1 MIRPWHRVVPALLV
15 LGACVSLAPAADW
28 PQWMGPTRD
37 GVWTETGLID
47 KFPAGGPK
55 VLWRTPIAGG
65 FAGPAVVGDRV
76 YVTDYVTP
84 DTDYKKLN
92 NPSTRPPL
100 DGKERVLCLDATSG
114 KVLWKHEYDC
124 HYEVS
129 YPCGPRCTP
138 TVADGKVYTL
148 GSEGDLFCLD
158 AAKGTVVWSK
168 ALKKEYNAATP
179 IWGFCGHPLVDGK
192 KLICLVGGKDSVA
205 VAFDKDT
212 GKELWR
218 AVSAKEPGYAPP
230 TIITAGGTR
239 QLLIW
244 DAEKLNGLDP
254 ETGKVYWSVPLAAS
268 YDMSIMAPRK
278 GGDFLYAG
286 GIGGKGKLL
295 KLAKDKPAAEE
306 VWTGKGTTAIY
317 PINSTPIVDGEMMY
331 GVDQDGALRGV
342 KFATGERVWETF
354 APVAG
359 GDRASNNGTAFLV
372 KNGDR
377 YWLFNERGEL
387 VVAKLTPK
395 GYEEIDKAK
404 ILEPTGYSRPR
415 DVVWSHPAFANQCV
429 YARNDKEIV
438 CVSLAK

>member
-1 MIRPWHRVVPALLV
+1 MRMTRAILFLTLFAS
-15 LGACVSLAPAADW
+15 ASLAADW

-37 GVWTETGLID
+37 GVWTETGTLD
-47 KFPAGGPK
+47 KFPEGGPK

-76 YVTDYVTP
+76 YVTDYVT
-84 DTDYKKLN
+84 DADWRKKSS
-92 NPSTRPPL
+92 PSARPPIT
-100 DGKERVLCLDATSG
+100 GKERVLCLDAKSG
-114 KVLWKHEYDC
+114 MVVWKHEYDC
-124 HYEVS
+124 PYAIS

-148 GSEGDLFCLD
+148 GAEGNLLCLD
-158 AAKGTVVWSK
+158 ATKGDVVWSK
-168 ALKKEYNAATP
+168 ELKKAYNTETP

-192 KLICLVGGKDSVA
+192 KLICLVGGQGSVA

-212 GKELWR
+212 GKELWK
-218 AVSAKEPGYAPP
+218 AVSAKEPGYCPP
-230 TIITAGGTR
+230 SIIEAGGTR

-244 DAEKLNGLDP
+244 DAEKVNSLDP
-254 ETGKVYWSVPLAAS
+254 ETGKVYWSIPLAPS

-286 GIGGKGKLL
+286 GIGSKGMLI
-295 KLAKDKPAAEE
+295 KLAKDKPAAEPA
-306 VWTGKGTTAIY
+306 WTGKGTTALY
-317 PINSTPIVDGEMMY
+317 PVNSTPIVDGEMMY
-331 GVDQDGALRGV
+331 GVDQNGALRGV

-354 APVAG
+354 APCAG
-359 GDRASNNGTAFLV
+359 GNRATNNGTAFLV
-372 KNGDR
+372 KNGEK
-377 YWLFNERGEL
+377 YFLFSETGDL
-387 VVAKLTPK
+387 IIAKLSPK
-395 GYEEIDKAK
+395 GYEEISRAK
-404 ILEPTGYSRPR
+404 ILDPTGISFPR